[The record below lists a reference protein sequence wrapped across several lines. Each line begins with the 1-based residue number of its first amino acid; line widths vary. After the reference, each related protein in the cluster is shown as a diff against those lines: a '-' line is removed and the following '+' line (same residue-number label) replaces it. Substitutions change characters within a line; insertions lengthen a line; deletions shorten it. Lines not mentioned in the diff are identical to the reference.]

1 MDLHD
6 ILLVL
11 HIAAGAAGLALG
23 GVVIWQSRRRPLV
36 DGKSGAY
43 LWVVLT
49 ASATAVVLLILD
61 WPDVWWI
68 TFLAALAFAL
78 ALLGYLAPRRRFE
91 GWRAAYVHGQGG
103 SYIALVTALLVVA
116 LTVDGPVH
124 GPAAVV
130 VWVLPTIVGTRLIER
145 WRRGLRTT
153 P

>member
-78 ALLGYLAPRRRFE
+78 ALLGYVAPRPTR
-91 GWRAAYVHGQGG
+91 G
-103 SYIALVTALLVVA
+103 SPCAPIESSCPCALSCC
-116 LTVDGPVH
+116 
-124 GPAAVV
+124 
-130 VWVLPTIVGTRLIER
+130 
-145 WRRGLRTT
+145 
-153 P
+153 